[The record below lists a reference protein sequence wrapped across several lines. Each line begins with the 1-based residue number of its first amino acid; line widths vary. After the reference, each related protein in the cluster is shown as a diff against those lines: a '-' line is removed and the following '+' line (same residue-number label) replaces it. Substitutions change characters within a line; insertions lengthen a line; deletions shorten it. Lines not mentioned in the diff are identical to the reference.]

1 MGVAPPFVGVAVK
14 VTAVPLQILLLVAF
28 DDMLTPTTKSAF
40 TVAVTGVL
48 VADTQP
54 VIVFLA

>member
-1 MGVAPPFVGVAVK
+1 MLPPFVGVAVK

-40 TVAVTGVL
+40 TVAVTAVL
-48 VADTQP
+48 VSDKQP

>member
-1 MGVAPPFVGVAVK
+1 MLPPFVGVAVK

-40 TVAVTGVL
+40 TVAVTAVL

-54 VIVFLA
+54 VIVFLASA